1 MAQRNTWE
9 VSDGQHTSD
18 VKVSEKIVICKR
30 KEVPGITLTIGMF
43 FDGTGNN
50 VFNIDKRLLETC
62 THLDVGMNT
71 EDAAS
76 CAQKLGKS
84 GNGAG
89 SYLGYYSNIHWL
101 NTLYSIDDEIVE
113 EQLLYQRAVYIQG
126 IGTQKDKD
134 DSLIGMGLGVLFEG
148 VVDKTDE
155 GIAQIANEISLLL
168 KKSDGITCA
177 IEKIQ
182 FDIFGFS
189 RGAAAARHFANRVRN
204 GDQAIQEAIT
214 KGLDGRNQHGKPAG
228 EVRFLGLFDTVCAV
242 GGVKNMLDIHGGVNP
257 GIELALPKDIAQN
270 VFQITAMNECR
281 YNFSLNSVKESWPEL
296 PLPGVH
302 SDIGGGY
309 NPQEKEYLF
318 LTKPEFETVSEN
330 IPAEMTDIY
339 RHCEA
344 EVPDLQKLSNLGSV
358 IPSGVVKVE
367 TWYDYLVN
375 PDKKRAGIT
384 EKRVGAAVT
393 LERVVTND
401 WSKIT
406 LRVMFDTA
414 QDAGCAFDPIRNTN
428 TDLKLPPELE
438 PFCQKA
444 VIQAKKVVVGGT
456 PAPFSPDEMK
466 LIGKYLHCSA
476 NWNAVAFK
484 DVWLDGN
491 NVKVIYGAAKTTE
504 LFGFVNRP
512 NPGWVR
518 AVWNMQ
524 GEVA

>member
-1 MAQRNTWE
+1 MR
-9 VSDGQHTSD
+9 G
-18 VKVSEKIVICKR
+18 
-30 KEVPGITLTIGMF
+30 
-43 FDGTGNN
+43 
-50 VFNIDKRLLETC
+50 
-62 THLDVGMNT
+62 
-71 EDAAS
+71 
-76 CAQKLGKS
+76 
-84 GNGAG
+84 
-89 SYLGYYSNIHWL
+89 YLGYYSNIHWL
-101 NTLYSIDDEIVE
+101 NTLYSIDDEIAE

-155 GIAQIANEISLLL
+155 GIAQIAKEISLLL

-242 GGVKNMLDIHGGVNP
+242 GGVKNLLDIHGGVNP

-281 YNFSLNSVKESWPEL
+281 YNFSLNSIKESWPEL

-344 EVPDLQKLSNLGSV
+344 EIPALQKLPNLSSV
-358 IPSGVVKVE
+358 MPSGVVKVG
-367 TWYDYLVN
+367 TWFDYWLIRIRNAPALLKSVLVQRSLWN
-375 PDKKRAGIT
+375 G
-384 EKRVGAAVT
+384 
-393 LERVVTND
+393 
-401 WSKIT
+401 WSRMTGQKIT
-406 LRVMFDTA
+406 LRVMFDAA
-414 QDAGCAFDPIRNTN
+414 QSSGLSFKEILPKDKNFI
-428 TDLKLPPELE
+428 LPPELE
-438 PFCQKA
+438 PLSQKA
-444 VIQAKKVVVGGT
+444 ISQGKAAAAGGT
-456 PAPFSPDEMK
+456 PAPFSADEMK

-491 NVKVIYGAAKTTE
+491 KVKVIYGAAKTAE

-512 NPGWVR
+512 NPGWAR

-524 GEVA
+524 GEEA